1 MDSRECIFEI
11 EYGGIVS
18 RSKWMWKK
26 ILRANYKL
34 IVVKYHLEINLQQR
48 FSNRSF
54 SIIFSTQAFEH
65 YSLDIF
71 RNAHNLTVWIRD

>member
-1 MDSRECIFEI
+1 MYFRNRIWRNCIPFEVDVEKNI
-11 EYGGIVS
+11 ARDE
-18 RSKWMWKK
+18 
-26 ILRANYKL
+26 NYKL
-34 IVVKYHLEINLQQR
+34 IVVKYQLEINLQQR